1 MNQLAG
7 RAAAILV
14 AVASCAAAS
23 VAVPD
28 STAAVAGPS
37 NTLSVGQT
45 LRPSPSDPGGSAI
58 VSTNSEYQ
66 LGIYYNARTETSGG
80 VGLEIDQFGPV
91 VGSGL
96 WTQGG
101 RATPHAYAILRRN
114 GNFVLL
120 SRPGVAIWSTHTAGT
135 GSNNRL
141 VMQDDGNLVMYT
153 AHGRAVWSSGTHA
166 EVLSSG
172 DRLLPGQRL
181 TNVYSHSDPPTTL
194 TMQRDGDLVLRFHGA
209 VVWASNTSV
218 HGSHLLMQ
226 PDGDLVI
233 EHGGHPLWRS
243 HTGRL
248 ATPADGRPFLD
259 VKPSG
264 RFTVNF
270 TPPDA
275 TGGPASRIVFDSA
288 RRPGEAG
295 RLADDAL
302 VYMTTGSVLHPGRS
316 LVSGNGYRLTMHA
329 DGNLVQRGP
338 HGAVRWQT
346 HTAGHPGAVLQL
358 RLNGNLVLHQGRRV
372 LWATGT
378 STGDYRHRAI
388 NFVMQSNGNE
398 VAHGPTGRR
407 VWVSDTAQ

>member
-1 MNQLAG
+1 MNRTA
-7 RAAAILV
+7 RRIAAVLV
-14 AVASCAAAS
+14 TVASCAATS
-23 VAVPD
+23 VAVPYPAA
-28 STAAVAGPS
+28 AAVGPS

-45 LRPSPSDPGGSAI
+45 LRPPLSDPTGSAI

-66 LGIYYNARTETSGG
+66 LGIYYNARTQTSGG
-80 VGLEIDQFGPV
+80 VGLEIGQFTPV
-91 VGSGL
+91 VGAGL

-101 RATPHAYAILRRN
+101 RATPQTYAVMRRN
-114 GNFVLL
+114 GNFVLYA
-120 SRPGVAIWSTHTAGT
+120 RPGVAIWSTHTAGT

-141 VMQDDGNLVMYT
+141 VMRNDGNLVMYT
-153 AHGRAVWSSGTHA
+153 ASGRAVWSSGTHA

-172 DRLLPGQRL
+172 DKLLPGQHL

-194 TMQRDGDLVLRFHGA
+194 SMQRDGDLVLRFHGA

-233 EHGGHPLWRS
+233 QHGGRTLWRS

-259 VKPSG
+259 VEPSG

-275 TGGPASRIVFDSA
+275 TGGPAERSVFDSA
-288 RRPGEAG
+288 HRPGEAG
-295 RLADDAL
+295 RVADGAL
-302 VYMTTGSVLHPGRS
+302 HVMTTGSVLHSGQS
-316 LVSGNGYRLTMHA
+316 LISGNGFRLTMHA
-329 DGNLVQRGP
+329 NGNLVQRGP

-346 HTAGHPGAVLQL
+346 RTAGYPSALLQM
-358 RLNGNLVLHQGRRV
+358 RRNGNLVLHQGERV
-372 LWATGT
+372 LWTTGT
-378 STGDYRHRAI
+378 DTSDYRHRAI
-388 NFVMQSNGNE
+388 NFVMQSNGDE
-398 VAHGPTGRR
+398 VAHGPTGLR
-407 VWVSDTAQ
+407 VWSSHTVR

>member
-1 MNQLAG
+1 MKQTAR

-14 AVASCAAAS
+14 AVAACAVAS
-23 VAVPD
+23 VGLPY
-28 STAAVAGPS
+28 STAAAAGPS

-58 VSTNSEYQ
+58 VSANSEYQ
-66 LGIYYNARTETSGG
+66 LGIYYNARTPTSGG

-91 VGSGL
+91 VGAGL

-101 RATPHAYAILRRN
+101 RATPQAYAVLRRN
-114 GNFVLL
+114 GNFVLYA
-120 SRPGVAIWSTHTAGT
+120 RPGVAIWSTHTAGT

-153 AHGRAVWSSGTHA
+153 AAGRAVWSSRTHA

-194 TMQRDGDLVLRFHGA
+194 SMQRDGDLVLRFHGA

-218 HGSHLLMQ
+218 HGSYLLMQ

-233 EHGGHPLWRS
+233 RSDGHTLWRS
-243 HTGRL
+243 RTGSL

-259 VKPSG
+259 VKASG

-270 TPPDA
+270 TPPDG
-275 TGGPASRIVFDSA
+275 TGGPAARSVFDSTH
-288 RRPGEAG
+288 RPGEAG
-295 RLADDAL
+295 RVADGAML
-302 VYMTTGSVLHPGRS
+302 FMTTGSVLHPGQS
-316 LVSGNGYRLTMHA
+316 LVSRTGYRLGMHS

-346 HTAGHPGAVLQL
+346 HTAGHPGALLELGV
-358 RLNGNLVLHQGRRV
+358 NGNLVLHRGKRV
-372 LWATGT
+372 LWTTGT
-378 STGDYRHRAI
+378 DTGDYRHRAI
-388 NFVMQSNGNE
+388 NFVMQANGNE
-398 VAHGPTGRR
+398 VAHGPTGLRL
-407 VWVSDTAQ
+407 WVSDTIQ